1 MNIYSGLLFLHGH
14 IADAGLARQLVD
26 AEEAARVART
36 RAAPETVEDDREVAA
51 SACPAGRGST
61 SGFGG

>member
-14 IADAGLARQLVD
+14 IADARLARQLVD
-26 AEEAARVART
+26 VEEAAPVAGTRT
-36 RAAPETVEDDREVAA
+36 GPVAVEDDREVAA
-51 SACPAGRGST
+51 SACPAGRGRT